1 MSIDNYDSGF
11 IDNNAVVWLIT
22 CEQGHITKDVPLIFD
37 AVFECT
43 LDMINKV
50 VYSYELFNYLFSF

>member
-1 MSIDNYDSGF
+1 MLLNNVASTMSQD
-11 IDNNAVVWLIT
+11 
-22 CEQGHITKDVPLIFD
+22 HITKDVPLIFD

-50 VYSYELFNYLFSF
+50 VILLLYQYHNIIIIII